1 MDSSQKAWHINDF
14 LSDLGSSLM
23 FYMSEVIDIQYQYSF
38 FSEEYIKLFGM
49 EEIEVH
55 NDSES
60 IRGFEVE
67 FVCRSGIAT
76 EILQRKFVYASMKW
90 VTHKKY
96 RLLNGW
102 HYKKFHLYMPTL
114 EEYDE
119 QGKGS
124 LDEVVSRI
132 GVLGRLHG
140 LLDSPLT
147 RETAPARSTMRALTE
162 HEQRTREGVFK
173 LYSYMFSDSC
183 DAELIK
189 QALEVAK
196 LEEDMQRLYDAVPG

>member
-1 MDSSQKAWHINDF
+1 
-14 LSDLGSSLM
+14 
-23 FYMSEVIDIQYQYSF
+23 
-38 FSEEYIKLFGM
+38 M
-49 EEIEVH
+49 EEIEIN

-60 IRGFEVE
+60 ISGFEVE

-90 VTHKKY
+90 VTHTNY
-96 RLLNGW
+96 RLLNGR

-124 LDEVVSRI
+124 LDEVFSRI
-132 GVLGRLHG
+132 GVLMGLHRLLH
-140 LLDSPLT
+140 SPLT

-162 HEQRTREGVFK
+162 HEQRSREGVFK